1 MPFLKVVHAKSYIW
15 YNFFKQRNILFF
27 NKGMFKMSN
36 MDIRGVFAVT
46 FASVL
51 FICIGFLIKKFN
63 LAEMVAGYNIKKHE
77 KHKEFISKYI
87 GNLFFYSGL
96 FALIAFAVNLIF
108 KFISMSMLS
117 SIVFGV
123 VVLSTIITLLYV
135 NITIN
140 KLDNSKDKNS

>member
-1 MPFLKVVHAKSYIW
+1 
-15 YNFFKQRNILFF
+15 
-27 NKGMFKMSN
+27 MSD
-36 MDIRGVFAVT
+36 MDIRGVFAVA
-46 FASVL
+46 FASIL

-77 KHKEFISKYI
+77 KHKEFISKYV

-96 FALIAFAVNLIF
+96 FAFIAFAVNIIF

-117 SIVFGV
+117 NIVFGV
-123 VVLSTIITLLYV
+123 VVLITIITLLYV

-140 KLDNSKDKNS
+140 KLDNSKDKHS